1 MRRSALTTF
10 VLLPTTALVL
20 AGCGSSTDSGSAGAS
35 SSASGSASSG
45 SSTTPGVTGTVTVF
59 AAASLKASFTA
70 IGTAFEAA
78 NPGVRVSF
86 NFGPSSGLATSITQ
100 GNPADVFASAS
111 PTNMDSVVKAGDAS
125 NPTTFAKNVME
136 IAVPPSNPAGIT
148 GIADL
153 AKSGIK
159 VARCDDAVPCGKLAI
174 TIFANAKITV
184 TPVDKAVDVAHV
196 VTDVTTGEVDA
207 GLVYVTD
214 VLAQGAKVKGIEI
227 PADLNAS
234 TSYPIAVLTKAP
246 NAAGAAAFQ
255 AFVLS
260 DAGLKAITD
269 AGFEKP

>member
-1 MRRSALTTF
+1 MRRS
-10 VLLPTTALVL
+10 VTTAVIGLPLAALAL
-20 AGCGSSTDSGSAGAS
+20 AGCGSSTKAGTAPNS
-35 SSASGSASSG
+35 SSG
-45 SSTTPGVTGTVTVF
+45 SSQGTSTSSAPAVTGTVTVF
-59 AAASLKASFTA
+59 AAASLKPSFTA
-70 IGTAFEAA
+70 IGAAFEAA
-78 NPGVRVSF
+78 NPGVKVTFS
-86 NFGPSSGLATSITQ
+86 FGPSSGLATSITQ

-125 NPTTFAKNVME
+125 TPTTFAKNVMQ
-136 IAVPPSNPAGIT
+136 IAVPPTNPAGIT
-148 GIADL
+148 GLADL
-153 AKSGIK
+153 AKAGVK

-174 TIFANAKITV
+174 TIFAQAKITV

-246 NAAGAAAFQ
+246 NPAGATAFQ

-269 AGFEKP
+269 AGFAKP